1 MIGLAVDGYFVLG
14 FFIRFIAGGVG
25 VFVFRLILGS
35 CVSIVGG
42 GMIALLAGFGYTS
55 FATLPFSFGGRLAG
69 S

>member
-1 MIGLAVDGYFVLG
+1 MRLAVDGYFVLRV
-14 FFIRFIAGGVG
+14 FVRLFIAGGIG
-25 VFVFRLILGS
+25 VFAFRLILGS

-42 GMIALLAGFGYTS
+42 GITALLTGFGYTS